1 MKSQVE
7 VVKRLAQFGV
17 KPSLQR
23 IAIMGYVMD
32 NLVHPTV
39 DTVFNGLSPAIP
51 TLSKTTVYNTLK
63 LLARQGAVLE
73 LNIDE
78 KNVRYDAN
86 IFRHAHFRCKQCG
99 SVHDVP
105 VESVEV
111 LTKKS
116 AGDLQITESQLYYKG
131 YCGKCKAAV
140 ASETSEISEPQAAK
154 AGA

>member
-1 MKSQVE
+1 MKTQVE
-7 VVKRLAQFGV
+7 VIKRLEQFGV

-39 DTVFNGLSPAIP
+39 DAVFSGLSSSIP
-51 TLSKTTVYNTLK
+51 TLSKTTVYSTLK

-86 IFRHAHFRCKQCG
+86 IFRHAHFRCKHCG
-99 SVHDVP
+99 SVYDVP
-105 VESVEV
+105 VDDFEA

-116 AGDLQITESQLYYKG
+116 AGDLTITESQLYYKG
-131 YCGKCKAAV
+131 YCGRCKA
-140 ASETSEISEPQAAK
+140 EE
-154 AGA
+154 AGE